1 MRTLLFA
8 AIIALLPITAN
19 AQWAIGGGIELRE
32 EDPETG
38 VNIRIE
44 NELPF
49 DAPFVKF
56 RARLQGGFFSE
67 DISVG
72 NVGNVQPDN
81 VDINSFYAGA
91 NLLAEVGIPLPVNP
105 YAGVG
110 LGFERL
116 SFDSDAISQV
126 TGGDDSDGSA
136 YIDAT
141 VGLKVSL
148 IPLIKPFAEYRYV
161 EPFSDFDGISGNA
174 TSFNALTANNR
185 FVFGLLLQF

>member
-1 MRTLLFA
+1 MRKLLFA
-8 AIIALLPITAN
+8 LIIGLMPLSAN
-19 AQWAIGGGIELRE
+19 AQWAIGGGVELRE

-49 DAPFVKF
+49 DVPFVKF
-56 RARLQGGFFSE
+56 RARLQGTFFSE
-67 DISVG
+67 DISLG
-72 NVGNVQPDN
+72 TTVQD
-81 VDINSFYAGA
+81 DIEINSFYAGA

-116 SFDSDAISQV
+116 SFDEDAFSQIS
-126 TGGDDSDGSA
+126 GGDNSDGSA

-148 IPLIKPFAEYRYV
+148 LPLIKPFAEYRFV
-161 EPFSDFDGISGNA
+161 EPFGDFDGLGNNA
-174 TSFNALTANNR
+174 PSASALTANNR